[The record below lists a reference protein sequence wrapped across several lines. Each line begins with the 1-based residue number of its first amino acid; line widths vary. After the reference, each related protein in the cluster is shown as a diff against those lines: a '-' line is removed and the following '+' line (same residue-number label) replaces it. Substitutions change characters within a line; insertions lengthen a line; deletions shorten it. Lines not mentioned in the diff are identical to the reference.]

1 VKIETEESREQSEV
15 KLRKIDRVEIHFKK
29 ENGEEKQLE
38 KLKMTD
44 ERQKDELSAKITQ
57 LEQTI
62 RAQSN

>member
-1 VKIETEESREQSEV
+1 MKIETEESREQSEV